1 MRLPG
6 ILFRANNA
14 ISNDIQNTP
23 PNPEGVPQ
31 LVSHRMSAWPALAAL
46 IAILLLGLG
55 VSQMGVGQVVL
66 KKTGLVVGS
75 PGTYTSLAFL
85 DPQSLPTQIGHA
97 GTRVNVSFVIRN
109 ATMTSREYQWTLLFI
124 QGEHSRRVSAGEL
137 RVQSGREASVN
148 KTIKISCQKGQVRI
162 NVSLA
167 QPAQHIDA
175 WMTCKA

>member
-6 ILFRANNA
+6 ILVHGTKAY
-14 ISNDIQNTP
+14 SNDIQNTP
-23 PNPEGVPQ
+23 PNPEEVPQ
-31 LVSHRMSAWPALAAL
+31 LVSHRMSGWPALAAI

-55 VSQMGVGQVVL
+55 VSQMSVGQVVL
-66 KKTGLVVGS
+66 KKTGVVGS
-75 PGTYTSLAFL
+75 PSAYTSLAFQ
-85 DPQSLPTQIGHA
+85 DPRGLPTQIGPT
-97 GTRVNVSFVIRN
+97 GTSVNVSFVIRD
-109 ATMTSREYQWTLLFI
+109 ATMASREYQWTLLLI
-124 QGEHSRRVSAGEL
+124 QGKQSRPVSAGEL
-137 RVQSGREASVN
+137 RVQSGREATVN